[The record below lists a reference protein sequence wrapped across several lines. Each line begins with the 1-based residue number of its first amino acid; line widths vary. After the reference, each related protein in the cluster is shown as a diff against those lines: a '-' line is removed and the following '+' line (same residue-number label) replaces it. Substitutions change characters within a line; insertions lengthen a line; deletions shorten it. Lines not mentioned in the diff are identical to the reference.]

1 MKPHLILSLA
11 LFGAAAA
18 AIPAHAE
25 SYKFTLHNESK
36 YAIEGFE
43 TFEDGKW
50 STWKGVEV
58 GVGESQLMDWNSSEG
73 ECKVP
78 FRIIYKD
85 VETEQY
91 SVDWCKI
98 SNIRV
103 HDDSV
108 TAD

>member
-1 MKPHLILSLA
+1 MTYRYSAILGLA
-11 LFGAAAA
+11 GALTIA
-18 AIPAHAE
+18 PALAD
-25 SYKFTLHNESK
+25 SYKFTMHNESQ
-36 YAIEGFE
+36 YAIAGFE
-43 TFEDGKW
+43 TFEGGTWSKW
-50 STWKGVEV
+50 TGVSV
-58 GVGESQLMDWNSSEG
+58 APGESQSMDWNTDAG
-73 ECKVP
+73 DCVVP

-91 SVDWCKI
+91 KVDWCKI

>member
-1 MKPHLILSLA
+1 MRYRLLTSLA
-11 LFGAAAA
+11 LLGALMVAPAFAA
-18 AIPAHAE
+18 
-25 SYKFTLHNESK
+25 SYKFQLHNESK
-36 YAIEGFE
+36 YAITGFQ
-43 TFEDGKW
+43 TYEDNKW
-50 STWKGVEV
+50 STWSGVSV
-58 GVGESQLMDWNSSEG
+58 GPGETQEMDWNSAEG
-73 ECKVP
+73 DCVVP

-91 SVDWCKI
+91 KVDWCKI

>member
-1 MKPHLILSLA
+1 MLLRWLA
-11 LFGAAAA
+11 GIGLTAALAA
-18 AIPAHAE
+18 SPAVAS
-25 SYKFTLHNESK
+25 SYKFELHNESK
-36 YAIEGFE
+36 YAITGFQ

-50 STWKGVEV
+50 STWSGVGVEP
-58 GVGESQLMDWNSSEG
+58 GETQAMDWQSSEG
-73 ECKVP
+73 DCVVP

-91 SVDWCKI
+91 KVDWCKI

-103 HDDSV
+103 HNDSV

>member
-1 MKPHLILSLA
+1 MLGALGASPVLA
-11 LFGAAAA
+11 A
-18 AIPAHAE
+18 
-25 SYKFTLHNESK
+25 SYKFMLHNDSQ
-36 YAIEGFE
+36 YPISGFQ
-43 TFEDGKW
+43 TFEDDKW
-50 STWKGVEV
+50 STWSGVDV
-58 GVGESQLMDWNSSEG
+58 PPGQSITMDWQSSSG
-73 ECKVP
+73 YCSVP

-91 SVDWCKI
+91 KVDWCKI